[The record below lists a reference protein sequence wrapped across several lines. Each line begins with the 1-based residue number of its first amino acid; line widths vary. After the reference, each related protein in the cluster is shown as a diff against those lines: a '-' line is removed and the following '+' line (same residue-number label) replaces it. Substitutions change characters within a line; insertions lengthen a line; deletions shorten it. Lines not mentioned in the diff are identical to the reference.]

1 MNTILY
7 FAPSIRTVIVIG
19 IILLIIL
26 RYVLKDKRRTSYD
39 DDFGRSSK
47 LLSRFNKGFII
58 DGTRRLTRKDSYRNV
73 MVQGG
78 VGSGKSTCIAIPF
91 LKSVDNATLIIN
103 DNSGELLQ
111 NSYADLEA
119 KGYTIRVIR
128 FRDPKH
134 SAGYNVLERANT
146 VGQINKTAQVIVNT
160 TMGQQSKDPFWNQ
173 SAIVLLSLMIRVLK
187 QQPKKY
193 HNLYNLRYLLELFNS
208 KSTVRQVDV
217 LFAQSD
223 EATFS
228 SYRAFIGYG
237 EKIVQGVV
245 ATCLASLA
253 LLQDEDIALVTSID
267 TLDDFQN
274 LRKTKQAIFL
284 QNNVTDLE
292 YLRFVV
298 DLFMGQVFEFLLSNV
313 PSQDALDMFFV
324 LDEFGSSMKIPNAA
338 SAFATLRKTRTG
350 LLIINQ
356 SQNQLVHNYGG
367 PDAETIISNCY
378 TKLYLPGGL
387 DLTTAKKLEQ
397 RSGKFEFE
405 DEKGVRRVRELIT
418 ASEVLQIPQETGLLD
433 VGNLPLMKL
442 SMTPY
447 YKKFTLGRGKHVPAL
462 ELKGEVPETIARINP
477 KELAAQK
484 KTEHAN
490 G

>member
-1 MNTILY
+1 MNTLLY
-7 FAPSIRTVIVIG
+7 FSPNIRLVIIIG
-19 IILLIIL
+19 IILLVIL
-26 RYVLKDKRRTSYD
+26 RFVLRDKRRKTYD
-39 DDFGRSSK
+39 DDFGRPGT
-47 LLSRFNKGFII
+47 LLSRYNKGFVI
-58 DGTRRLTRKDSYRNV
+58 DGTRRLSRKDSYRNV

-91 LKSVDNATLIIN
+91 LKAVDDATLIIN

-111 NSYADLEA
+111 ASYADLVA
-119 KGYTIRVIR
+119 KGYAIRVIR
-128 FRDPKH
+128 FRDPRH

-173 SAIVLLSLMIRVLK
+173 SAIVLLSLMIRILK
-187 QQPKKY
+187 EQPKKY

-208 KSTVRQVDV
+208 KTTVKQIDA

-253 LLQDEDIALVTSID
+253 LLQDEDIARVTSVD
-267 TLDDFQN
+267 TLGDFQG
-274 LRKTKQAIFL
+274 LRKNKQAIFL

-298 DLFMGQVFEFLLSNV
+298 DLFMGQVFEYLLSNM
-313 PSQDALDMFFV
+313 PSQDDLDMFFV

-350 LLIINQ
+350 LIIINQ

-397 RSGKFEFE
+397 RSGKFEYV
-405 DEKGVRRVRELIT
+405 DNDGVRRVRELIT

-447 YKKFTLGRGKHVPAL
+447 YKKFTLGGKRDIPPL
-462 ELKGEVPETIARINP
+462 ELTGEVPETITRINP
-477 KELAAQK
+477 TALAAQK
-484 KTEHAN
+484 ETEHAD